1 MIQVLGYRFKRFS
14 FSSTDGTIRK
24 LSANEVTTAS
34 EWKDGSWA
42 ASSSESTSYRVCLRL
57 DCREGGDKTMI
68 SFHIEKEDESDD
80 SVEIDTKSDPTLYT
94 IVVRNAEGLSFQE
107 SSHTTKHIT
116 CNMKDVVEL
125 SQVLDPNNKVL
136 GGPDNSSL
144 QVDLIIQPKQE
155 IKYNFSSS
163 SLVSNMLKLFDDVKM
178 IDIAFRF
185 PSKYIFA
192 HTFVLQVM
200 APDLFGTLGN
210 PVKEDEMKVIPM
222 EDDNPDVF
230 YHVVRYLYGGGL
242 PRTEF
247 ILEHGMSL
255 IDMANKFGITDLKL
269 EIEAMLVSSQVIN
282 LSNVIEY
289 FSFSDAKDCALLH
302 EYAISMLM
310 ARKDDVFNRDF
321 DDICTPKLVRQIML
335 AKHDSGDSVAVL
347 RDTLLKRNLCIDG
360 SKRTLI
366 SRLESSEESAADDST
381 AVANESD
388 EDEEEEIYVIVE

>member
-1 MIQVLGYRFKRFS
+1 
-14 FSSTDGTIRK
+14 
-24 LSANEVTTAS
+24 
-34 EWKDGSWA
+34 
-42 ASSSESTSYRVCLRL
+42 
-57 DCREGGDKTMI
+57 
-68 SFHIEKEDESDD
+68 
-80 SVEIDTKSDPTLYT
+80 
-94 IVVRNAEGLSFQE
+94 
-107 SSHTTKHIT
+107 
-116 CNMKDVVEL
+116 MKDVVEL

-144 QVDLIIQPKQE
+144 QVNLIIQPKQE
-155 IKYNFSSS
+155 IEYNFSSS

-210 PVKEDEMKVIPM
+210 PVNEDEMKVIPM
-222 EDDNPDVF
+222 KDCNPDVF

-242 PRTEF
+242 PKKEF
-247 ILEHGMSL
+247 ILEHGMQL

-310 ARKDDVFNRDF
+310 ARKDDVFSSDF
-321 DDICTPKLVRQIML
+321 DDICTPKLVRQMML

-347 RDTLLKRNLCIDG
+347 REMLLQRGLCIDG
-360 SKRTLI
+360 SKKTLI
-366 SRLESSEESAADDST
+366 SRIESSEESAVDDSA

-388 EDEEEEIYVIVE
+388 EVVEDEEIDVIVE

>member
-14 FSSTDGTIRK
+14 YSATDGTIRK
-24 LSANEVTTAS
+24 LSANEVMSTAS

-42 ASSSESTSYRVCLRL
+42 ASSSESTSYRVCVCLNDHGR
-57 DCREGGDKTMI
+57 GFI
-68 SFHIEKEDESDD
+68 SFGIDKEDDSD
-80 SVEIDTKSDPTLYT
+80 EIDTKSDSTLYT
-94 IVVRNAEGLSFQE
+94 IVVRDAEGLSYKE
-107 SSHTTKHIT
+107 SSLSTKHIT
-116 CNMKDVVEL
+116 CNMKDFIEL
-125 SQVLDPNNKVL
+125 SQVLDTNNKVL

-155 IKYNFSSS
+155 IEYNFSSS
-163 SLVSNMLKLFDDVKM
+163 SLVSNMLKLFDDIKM

-210 PVKEDEMKVIPM
+210 HEFDEDKMKVIPM

-242 PRTEF
+242 PSKEF

-269 EIEAMLVSSQVIN
+269 EIEAMLVSLQVIN
-282 LSNVIEY
+282 LSHVIEY

-310 ARKDDVFNRDF
+310 ARKDDVFSSDF
-321 DDICTPKLVRQIML
+321 ESICTPKLVRQIML

-347 RDTLLKRNLCIDG
+347 REKLLMKNLCIDG
-360 SKRTLI
+360 SKKTLI
-366 SRLESSEESAADDST
+366 SRLESSEESVVDDS
-381 AVANESD
+381 AAAANESD
-388 EDEEEEIYVIVE
+388 EDEDEEIDVIVE